1 MESSDISEQS
11 KKLMSKVTS
20 AVEKAGSEVSSSFNK
35 VTGGAFEGA
44 TEEVIQTA
52 VDQALDILKVA
63 GDQVRS
69 KNMNTE
75 RVKLQVDIGIANV
88 AQLRIMT
95 DVPSEKNAEA
105 VDVELS

>member
-1 MESSDISEQS
+1 
-11 KKLMSKVTS
+11 MSKVTN
-20 AVEKAGSEVSSSFNK
+20 AVEKAGSEVSSTFNK
-35 VTGGAFEGA
+35 VTGGAFEEA

-63 GDQVRS
+63 GDQVRA

-75 RVKLQVDIGIANV
+75 RVRLQVDVGV
-88 AQLRIMT
+88 ASVAHLRIMM
-95 DVPSEKNAEA
+95 DVPSEENAEA